1 MGAARPATL
10 CAMTCILRGMPLIVT
25 DAVVLH
31 AFDYLES
38 SRIIRLAT
46 RDAGIQSVVARGAR
60 ASSRRFGLG
69 LDLFAGGVAHIQ
81 LRPGRDLQQLDAFDL
96 ASARDA
102 LGRDLERFAAASAVA
117 ELALRFADG
126 DEPGDLFATLSG
138 ALDAIA
144 AAPPLRAREPGL
156 AGAWRRVASLGF
168 APVLTRCCS
177 CEAPIG
183 DEEVATFAHVAGGCA
198 CRSCAAHLPRGRPLP
213 PDARAAL
220 RAWIAGDEPA
230 IDDRAMQRAHLRLLR
245 EFLEHHL
252 NDGRP
257 LRAFE
262 QWERGVGSAAAGIG

>member
-1 MGAARPATL
+1 
-10 CAMTCILRGMPLIVT
+10 MPLIAT

-69 LDLFAGGVAHIQ
+69 LDLFAGGVAQIQ
-81 LRPGRDLQQLDAFDL
+81 LRPGRDLNQLDGFDL
-96 ASARDA
+96 TSARDA
-102 LGRDLERFAAASAVA
+102 LARDLERFAAASAVA
-117 ELALRFADG
+117 ELSLRFADG
-126 DEPGDLFATLSG
+126 DEPGDLFDTLSG
-138 ALDAIA
+138 AFDAIA
-144 AAPPLRAREPGL
+144 GASPARARDVGL
-156 AGAWRRVASLGF
+156 AAAWRLVASLGF

-177 CEAPIG
+177 CDAPLG
-183 DEEVATFAHVAGGCA
+183 DEEATTFAHTAGGCA

-213 PDARAAL
+213 PEARATL
-220 RAWIAGDEPA
+220 RAWIAGEEPVV
-230 IDDRAMQRAHLRLLR
+230 DDHAMRRAHLRLLR

-257 LRAFE
+257 LRAVE
-262 QWERGVGSAAAGIG
+262 QWERGVGTVGAVPG